1 MHLNSASSLNPAVQ
15 PTGLQNRFMPLAT
28 LRHLSDLQNK
38 HLLGVIAYTTHSL
51 PGCIAPVLHVPAQ
64 VFAGDASSVENALA
78 CEAWFHEGDGGTL
91 QSMTVDLAEHGEA
104 GGGEMHYRHDGE
116 YVFGTITLPEAGPA
130 ENLDVPPLQHIAA
143 LAYRHIFRLLDTLDY
158 QHVYRF
164 WNYIADINGIS
175 HGQERY
181 RQFNI
186 GRQDAFLASQRAL
199 TGQLPAACALGT
211 AEGPLTIAFLA
222 GRRAAQAVENP
233 RQVSAYEYP
242 EVYGPRSPSF
252 SRATLLPARDDE
264 EGIAQDILFISGTAS
279 IVGHETLHAGD
290 VQAQA
295 RETLANLE
303 ALIGQAQS
311 QQVQNRQ
318 AQNRQAQ
325 NHKDSQ
331 AQSFDSRNAVY
342 RVYLRD
348 RQDLP
353 IVEKEI
359 ARVFGA
365 RANTVFLQADV
376 CRDDLLLEIEA
387 TLFSTASFSSPQQP
401 ASGALTPL

>member
-1 MHLNSASSLNPAVQ
+1 MHLNSASSLKPAVQ

-28 LRHLSDLQNK
+28 LRQLSAQQNK

-64 VFAGDASSVENALA
+64 VFADDASSAENALA
-78 CEAWFHEGDGGTL
+78 CEAWFHQGDGGTL

-116 YVFGTITLPEAGPA
+116 YVFGTITLPEAGYA
-130 ENLDVPPLQHIAA
+130 ENLGVPPLQHIAA
-143 LAYRHIFRLLDTLDY
+143 LAYRHIFRLLDTLNY

-252 SRATLLPARDDE
+252 SRATLLPDRDDE

-279 IVGHETLHAGD
+279 IVGHETLHIGD
-290 VQAQA
+290 VKAQA

-303 ALIGQAQS
+303 ALIQQAQS
-311 QQVQNRQ
+311 QQG
-318 AQNRQAQ
+318 
-325 NHKDSQ
+325 SQ
-331 AQSFDSRNAVY
+331 AQVFDSRNAVY
-342 RVYLRD
+342 RVYLRN

-353 IVEKEI
+353 IVKKEI
-359 ARVFGA
+359 ARVFGEQ
-365 RANTVFLQADV
+365 ANTVFLQADV

-387 TLFSTASFSSPQQP
+387 TLFSTASFSSHQHPSSE
-401 ASGALTPL
+401 AIAPL

>member
-1 MHLNSASSLNPAVQ
+1 MHLNSASSLKPAVQ

-28 LRHLSDLQNK
+28 LRHLPAQHTK
-38 HLLGVIAYTTHSL
+38 HLLGVIAYTTDSQ
-51 PGCIAPVLHVPAQ
+51 PGCDAPVLHVPAQ
-64 VFAGDASSVENALA
+64 VFADDALPLDNALA
-78 CEAWFHEGDGGTL
+78 CEAWFHEGDGDSMH
-91 QSMTVDLAEHGEA
+91 SMTVDMAELGEA
-104 GGGEMHYRHDGE
+104 CGGEMHYRHDGE
-116 YVFGTITLPEAGPA
+116 YVFGTITLQEAGSA
-130 ENLDVPPLQHIAA
+130 ENLEVPPLQHIAE

-199 TGQLPAACALGT
+199 TGQLPAACALGI
-211 AEGPLTIAFLA
+211 AGGPLTIAFLA

-252 SRATLLPARDDE
+252 SRATLLPAKDGED
-264 EGIAQDILFISGTAS
+264 GIAQDILFISGTAS

-303 ALIGQAQS
+303 ALIQQAQS
-311 QQVQNRQ
+311 QQIQNRQ
-318 AQNRQAQ
+318 AQNQ
-325 NHKDSQ
+325 KDSP

-342 RVYLRD
+342 RVYLRE

-353 IVEKEI
+353 IVQKEI
-359 ARVFGA
+359 VRVFGEQ
-365 RANTVFLQADV
+365 ANTVFLQADV

-387 TLFSTASFSSPQQP
+387 TLFSTTSLSSHQQP
-401 ASGALTPL
+401 SRGAIAPL